1 MKRIL
6 IIGANSFI
14 GTNFSKYS
22 ENKQIQ
28 EISLKDN
35 SPEDIDFANVDVIL
49 HLAAIVHQSKKIN
62 EKEYFRVN
70 TDLCLRVAEL
80 AKKAGVR
87 QFVFLSTLKVYGKY
101 IDGRELRNESS
112 ECYPDDSYGKS
123 KYAAERGLT
132 KMDSEYFTVSI
143 IRTPLV
149 YGEGVK
155 ANMISLIK
163 LIDSVPLLPL
173 GKIDNKR
180 NFTFV
185 ENLVGFIDRIIE
197 KNASGIFIVMDDNPL
212 STTELVNY
220 VSKYLK
226 KRVLLFRV
234 PRICLGIVSFLFP
247 DIVDR
252 LYGSL
257 EVSNDKTKKQLSY
270 KLGFSTEEGIEK
282 TVRYYLDHKKNC
294 IIIPE

>member
-1 MKRIL
+1 MKRVL
-6 IIGANSFI
+6 ITGANSFI
-14 GTNFSKYS
+14 GTNFRKYS
-22 ENKQIQ
+22 ENRQIR

-35 SPEDIDFANVDVIL
+35 SPEDIDFTDVDVVF
-49 HLAAIVHQSKKIN
+49 HLAAIVHQSKKID

-70 TDLCLRVAEL
+70 TDLCLRVAEQ

-101 IDGRELRNESS
+101 IHGSELRNETS
-112 ECYPDDSYGKS
+112 ECYPDDAYGKS
-123 KYAAERGLT
+123 KYAAETGLA
-132 KMDSEYFTVSI
+132 KMENEYFTVSI

-149 YGEGVK
+149 YGEGVR

-163 LIDSVPLLPL
+163 LVDSVPLLPF
-173 GKIDNKR
+173 GKTDNRR

-220 VSKYLK
+220 ISKYLK
-226 KRVLLFRV
+226 RRVLLFRI
-234 PRICLGIVSFLFP
+234 PRIFLRIGSFFFP
-247 DIVDR
+247 DIIDR

-257 EVSNDKTKKQLSY
+257 EVSNDKTKKQLGF
-270 KLGFSTEEGIEK
+270 KPGFSTEEGIEK
-282 TVRYYLDHKKNC
+282 TVIYYLERKKKR
-294 IIIPE
+294 IIIPK